1 MSSRN
6 PAPLRSDLSVADAF
20 RAMLQI
26 TRPQNCLITYASVL
40 MGGWLGV
47 HTLPAPLW
55 VAALSAAA
63 VMAGGNALNDL
74 WDLDTD
80 RVNHPHRP
88 LPSNRLTPRAAGILC
103 VFFMAVGVGLS
114 LFLPPEAIATA
125 FFACGC
131 LVAYNRRLKHIPLAG
146 NLAVSLLCG
155 LAFFYGGFAVGAPV
169 PAAVPALFATVYHL
183 GREILKDAQD
193 IPGDRIAPGGTLP
206 LRWGPAITCRLAAGT
221 YALLILLTPV
231 PYILHLY
238 GLPYLILVSLLDVVL
253 VCLMIPVLHVPDTRR
268 LRMVNRFLKAGMML
282 GLLAIL
288 AGTL

>member
-20 RAMLQI
+20 RAVIQI
-26 TRPQNCLITYASVL
+26 TRPQNCLITLASVL

-47 HTLPAPLW
+47 HALPAHLW
-55 VAALSAAA
+55 IAAFSAAA

-74 WDLDTD
+74 WDVETD
-80 RVNHPHRP
+80 RVNHPRRP
-88 LPSNRLTPRAAGILC
+88 LPSNRLSPQAAAVEC
-103 VFFMAVGVGLS
+103 VVLMAFGLGLS

-125 FFACGC
+125 VLACGC
-131 LVAYNRRLKHIPLAG
+131 LVAYNRRLKHVPLAG

-155 LAFFYGGFAVGAPV
+155 MAFVYGGFAVGAPV

-206 LRWGPAITCRLAAGT
+206 LRWGPRSSCRLAAGV
-221 YALLILLTPV
+221 YAFLVLLTPV
-231 PYILHLY
+231 PYLMGLY
-238 GLPYLILVSLLDVVL
+238 GLPYLILVSLLDVMLACIVFFVL
-253 VCLMIPVLHVPDTRR
+253 RVPDTQR
-268 LRMVNRFLKAGMML
+268 LRRGNRFLKAGMML

-288 AGTL
+288 AGAF

>member
-6 PAPLRSDLSVADAF
+6 PAPLRSDLSEADAI
-20 RAMLQI
+20 RAIFQI
-26 TRPQNCLITYASVL
+26 TRPQNCLITVASVL

-47 HTLPAPLW
+47 HALPEQLW
-55 VAALSAAA
+55 LAAFSAAA
-63 VMAGGNALNDL
+63 VMAGGNTLNDL

-80 RVNHPHRP
+80 RVNHPRRP
-88 LPSNRLTPRAAGILC
+88 LPSNRLSPRAAAIEC
-103 VFFMAVGVGLS
+103 VVLMALGLGLS
-114 LFLPPEAIATA
+114 LFLPPEAIVTA
-125 FFACGC
+125 VFACGC
-131 LVAYNRRLKHIPLAG
+131 LVVYNRRLKHIPLAG

-155 LAFFYGGFAVGAPV
+155 IAFFYGGFAAGAAV

-206 LRWGPAITCRLAAGT
+206 LRWGPASSCRLAAGV
-221 YALLILLTPV
+221 YAILILLTPV
-231 PYILHLY
+231 PYILGLY
-238 GLPYLILVSLLDVVL
+238 GLPYLILVCLLDVLL
-253 VCLMIPVLHVPDTRR
+253 VCLMIQVLRVPDTHR
-268 LRMVNRFLKAGMML
+268 LHRVNRFLKAGMML

>member
-6 PAPLRSDLSVADAF
+6 PAPLRSDLSAGDAF
-20 RAMLQI
+20 SAVLQI
-26 TRPQNCLITYASVL
+26 TRPQNCLITFASVL

-47 HTLPAPLW
+47 HALPAPLW
-55 VAALSAAA
+55 IAAFSATA

-74 WDLDTD
+74 WDLETD

-88 LPSNRLTPRAAGILC
+88 LPSNRLSTRAAGIEC
-103 VFFMAVGVGLS
+103 VVLMALGIGLS
-114 LFLPPEAIATA
+114 LFLTPEAIATA
-125 FFACGC
+125 AFACVC
-131 LVAYNRRLKHIPLAG
+131 LVAYNRRLKHVPLAG

-155 LAFFYGGFAVGAPV
+155 TAFFYGGFAAGAPV
-169 PAAVPALFATVYHL
+169 PAAVPALFATIYHL

-206 LRWGPAITCRLAAGT
+206 LCWGPVRSCRVAAGA

-231 PYILHLY
+231 PYFLDLY
-238 GLPYLILVSLLDVVL
+238 GLPYLILVSLLDVLL
-253 VCLMIPVLHVPDTRR
+253 VCLMVSVLRVPDTRR
-268 LRMVNRFLKAGMML
+268 LRRINRFLKAGMML
-282 GLLAIL
+282 GLVAIL

>member
-20 RAMLQI
+20 RAGFQI
-26 TRPQNCLITYASVL
+26 TRPQNCFITFASVL
-40 MGGWLGV
+40 MGGWLGADA
-47 HTLPAPLW
+47 LPAPLW
-55 VAALSAAA
+55 IAALSAAA
-63 VMAGGNALNDL
+63 VTAGGNALNDL
-74 WDLDTD
+74 WDLLTD
-80 RVNHPHRP
+80 RVNHPDRP
-88 LPSNRLTPRAAGILC
+88 LPSGRVSPRAAGILC
-103 VFFMAVGVGLS
+103 VFLMALGLGLS
-114 LFLPPEAIATA
+114 LFLPLEAIATA

-131 LVAYNRRLKHIPLAG
+131 LVAYNRRLKHVPLAG

-193 IPGDRIAPGGTLP
+193 VPGDRIAPGGTLP
-206 LRWGPAITCRLAAGT
+206 LRWGQAISCRLAAGA
-221 YALLILLTPV
+221 YGLLILLTPV
-231 PYILHLY
+231 PYILNLY

-253 VCLMIPVLHVPDTRR
+253 VCLMIPVLRIPDTHR
-268 LRMVNRFLKAGMML
+268 LRMVNRFLKAGMVL

>member
-6 PAPLRSDLSVADAF
+6 PAPLRSDLSVADAL

-26 TRPQNCLITYASVL
+26 TRPQNCLITCASVL

-47 HTLPAPLW
+47 HALPAPLW
-55 VAALSAAA
+55 IAALSAAA

-74 WDLDTD
+74 WDLETD

-88 LPSNRLTPRAAGILC
+88 LPSNRLSPRAATIECIVLMVLGLS
-103 VFFMAVGVGLS
+103 LS

-125 FFACGC
+125 VVACGC

-155 LAFFYGGFAVGAPV
+155 LAFFYGGFAVGAPL
-169 PAAVPALFATVYHL
+169 PAAVPALFATIYHL

-193 IPGDRIAPGGTLP
+193 IHGDSIAPGETLP
-206 LRWGPAITCRLAAGT
+206 LRWGPASSCRLAAGV

-231 PYILHLY
+231 PYILDLY
-238 GLPYLILVSLLDVVL
+238 GLPYLILVCLLDVLL
-253 VCLMIPVLHVPDTRR
+253 VCFMFSVLRVPDTRR
-268 LRMVNRFLKAGMML
+268 LRKVNRFLKVGMML